1 MTPSP
6 RSLTTAELDAYR
18 ADGVIRLSGM
28 LDEAWLERIGT
39 AIERLKCTRE
49 TNPLPTGI
57 SQGGL
62 LIDKFMWKLDDDFR
76 DVAFKSPCAA
86 IAQQLLGAREVHFF
100 YDQLFVKE
108 PGTEVPTPW
117 HQDMTFWPVA
127 GDQILSIWI
136 TLDAVDRDS
145 SALEFV
151 RGSHLWPNRY
161 RPIGPVP
168 NAAYTYGGSK
178 LEDPPDVEAKRSEFD
193 ILSWDL
199 QRGDMLVFH
208 NLILHGSRGNSSN
221 TTRRRALSVRYA
233 GDDVVYDPRPS
244 TMSLYWDPE
253 LAPGERLHG
262 PVFPR
267 LYPSLIPGELAGR
280 DRGPELPRSEPM
292 PAYKAATG

>member
-1 MTPSP
+1 M
-6 RSLTTAELDAYR
+6 
-18 ADGVIRLSGM
+18 
-28 LDEAWLERIGT
+28 
-39 AIERLKCTRE
+39 
-49 TNPLPTGI
+49 
-57 SQGGL
+57 
-62 LIDKFMWKLDDDFR
+62 
-76 DVAFKSPCAA
+76 
-86 IAQQLLGAREVHFF
+86 HFF

-127 GDQILSIWI
+127 GDQILSMWI

-145 SALEFV
+145 SALESCAGRTAGRIATGRSVPCRTPPTRTAV
-151 RGSHLWPNRY
+151 RR
-161 RPIGPVP
+161 
-168 NAAYTYGGSK
+168 
-178 LEDPPDVEAKRSEFD
+178 LEDPPDVEATRSGFD
-193 ILSWDL
+193 ILSCDL

-208 NLILHGSRGNSSN
+208 NLILHGSRGNSST
-221 TTRRRALSVRYA
+221 TTRRRALSVRYS

-267 LYPSLIPGELAGR
+267 LYPSKIPGELAGR

-292 PAYKAATG
+292 PAYEPFIG